1 MMEEFERYSRQISIP
16 EIGKCGQ
23 QKLRD
28 AKVLIIGAGGLGSP
42 VALYLTAAGVGTIGL
57 IDYDIVSESNLNR
70 QVLYEEKNLRQLKV
84 EAAAARLKGLNS
96 DVCINTY
103 VEKICR
109 NNIAQI
115 SNIISCYD
123 IVVDAC
129 DNMETRYIVS
139 DITESLS
146 IPFVYGAIEG
156 FCGYV
161 SVFNDASCLR
171 RLRDLWPE
179 EERQTVESVPAIGTC
194 AGVIG
199 ALQANEAIKLIC
211 GFGEKLSGK
220 LMTVDL
226 CRMEFNVIRL

>member
-1 MMEEFERYSRQISIP
+1 MERYSRQISIP
-16 EIGKCGQ
+16 EIGKEGQ

-57 IDYDIVSESNLNR
+57 IDYDIISESNLNR
-70 QVLYEEKNLRQLKV
+70 QVLYEEKNLGQLKV
-84 EAAAARLKGLNS
+84 KAAETRLKGLNS
-96 DVCINTY
+96 EVCINIY
-103 VEKICR
+103 AEKISR
-109 NNIAQI
+109 NNIEQI
-115 SNIISCYD
+115 KNIISGYD
-123 IVVDAC
+123 IVVDCC

-146 IPFVYGAIEG
+146 IPFIYGAIEG

-161 SVFNDASCLR
+161 SVFNDATCLR
-171 RLRDLWPE
+171 RLRDLWPQE
-179 EERQTVESVPAIGTC
+179 EPHSVEAVPAIGTC

-199 ALQANEAIKLIC
+199 ALQANETIKLIC
-211 GFGEKLSGK
+211 GFGERLSGK

-226 CRMEFNVIRL
+226 CRMEFNVIEL

>member
-1 MMEEFERYSRQISIP
+1 MKDFERYSRQISIP

-70 QVLYEEKNLRQLKV
+70 QVLYEEKNLGQLKV

-129 DNMETRYIVS
+129 DNMETRYLAS
-139 DITESLS
+139 DITERLS
-146 IPFVYGAIEG
+146 IPYIYGAIEG

-179 EERQTVESVPAIGTC
+179 EVPQTGAAVPAIGTC

-199 ALQANEAIKLIC
+199 TLQANEAIKLIC
-211 GFGEKLSGK
+211 GFGERLSGK

>member
-1 MMEEFERYSRQISIP
+1 MKDFERYSRQISIP
-16 EIGKCGQ
+16 EIGKAGQ

-42 VALYLTAAGVGTIGL
+42 VALNLTAAGVGTIGL
-57 IDYDIVSESNLNR
+57 IDYDIISESNLNR
-70 QVLYEEKNLRQLKV
+70 QLLYEEKNLGQLKV
-84 EAAAARLKGLNS
+84 EAAADRLKGLNS
-96 DVCINTY
+96 NVCINRY
-103 VEKICR
+103 AEKISLS
-109 NNIAQI
+109 NLAQI
-115 SNIISCYD
+115 SNIISGYD
-123 IVVDAC
+123 IVVDCC

-161 SVFNDASCLR
+161 SIFNDATCLR
-171 RLRDLWPE
+171 RLRDLWPQE
-179 EERQTVESVPAIGTC
+179 EPHSVEAVPAIGTC

-199 ALQANEAIKLIC
+199 ALQANEGIKLIC
-211 GFGEKLSGK
+211 GFGERLSGK

-226 CRMEFNVIRL
+226 CRMEFNVIGL

>member
-1 MMEEFERYSRQISIP
+1 MKDFERYSRQISIP
-16 EIGKCGQ
+16 EIGKAGQ

-42 VALYLTAAGVGTIGL
+42 VALYLAAAGVGTIGL

-70 QVLYEEKNLRQLKV
+70 QVLYEEKNLGQLKV
-84 EAAAARLKGLNS
+84 EAAAERLKGLNRN
-96 DVCINTY
+96 VCINRY
-103 VEKICR
+103 AEKINR
-109 NNIAQI
+109 SNLAQI
-115 SNIISCYD
+115 SNIISGYD
-123 IVVDAC
+123 IVVDCC

-161 SVFNDASCLR
+161 SVFNDATCLR
-171 RLRDLWPE
+171 RLRDLWPQE
-179 EERQTVESVPAIGTC
+179 EPHSVEAVPAIGTC

-211 GFGEKLSGK
+211 GFGERLSGRI
-220 LMTVDL
+220 LAADL
-226 CRMEFNVIRL
+226 CRMEFNVIGL

>member
-1 MMEEFERYSRQISIP
+1 MKEFERYSRQISIP
-16 EIGKCGQ
+16 EIEKEGQ

-57 IDYDIVSESNLNR
+57 IDYDCVSESNLNR
-70 QVLYEEKNLRQLKV
+70 QVLYEEKNLGQLKV
-84 EAAAARLKGLNS
+84 KAAADRLKGLNS
-96 DVCINTY
+96 NVCINTY
-103 VEKICR
+103 AEKISR
-109 NNIAQI
+109 SNLAQI
-115 SNIISCYD
+115 SNIISGYD
-123 IVVDAC
+123 IVVDCC

-161 SVFNDASCLR
+161 SVFNDATRFR
-171 RLRDLWPE
+171 RLRDLWPQE
-179 EERQTVESVPAIGTC
+179 EQHTVEAVPAIGTC

-199 ALQANEAIKLIC
+199 AMQANEAIKLIC
-211 GFGEKLSGK
+211 GFGERLSGK

-226 CRMEFNVIRL
+226 CRMEFNVIGL

>member
-1 MMEEFERYSRQISIP
+1 MKDFERYSRQISIP
-16 EIGKCGQ
+16 EIGKEGQ

-57 IDYDIVSESNLNR
+57 IDYDCVSESNLNR
-70 QVLYEEKNLRQLKV
+70 QVLYEEKNLGQLKV
-84 EAAAARLKGLNS
+84 KAATDRLKGLNS
-96 DVCINTY
+96 NVCIDTY
-103 VEKICR
+103 AEKISR
-109 NNIAQI
+109 SNLAQI
-115 SNIISCYD
+115 SNIISGYD
-123 IVVDAC
+123 IVVDCC

-161 SVFNDASCLR
+161 SVFNDATRFR
-171 RLRDLWPE
+171 RLRDLWPQE
-179 EERQTVESVPAIGTC
+179 EPHSVEAVPAIGTC

-211 GFGEKLSGK
+211 GFGERLSGK

-226 CRMEFNVIRL
+226 CRMEFNVIEL

>member
-1 MMEEFERYSRQISIP
+1 
-16 EIGKCGQ
+16 
-23 QKLRD
+23 
-28 AKVLIIGAGGLGSP
+28 
-42 VALYLTAAGVGTIGL
+42 VGTIGL

-70 QVLYEEKNLRQLKV
+70 QVLYEEKNLGQLKV
-84 EAAAARLKGLNS
+84 EAAAERLKGLNRN
-96 DVCINTY
+96 VCINTY
-103 VEKICR
+103 AEKINR
-109 NNIAQI
+109 SNLAQI
-115 SNIISCYD
+115 SNIISGYD
-123 IVVDAC
+123 IVVDCC

-161 SVFNDASCLR
+161 SVFNDATCLR

-179 EERQTVESVPAIGTC
+179 EVPQTYAAVPGIGTC

-199 ALQANEAIKLIC
+199 TLQANEAIKWIC
-211 GFGEKLSGK
+211 GFGERLSGK

-226 CRMEFNVIRL
+226 CRMEFNVIEL